1 MDIEKQVGK
10 IESSRKAAGVSAAA
24 PSPGEDCRKLELWR
38 DAYRFFYTFKDME
51 NTREAWTRCM
61 TAMAEILRRFEDDA
75 LAEGLMFAVLEW
87 IEARMKKEY
96 SI

>member
-1 MDIEKQVGK
+1 MDMKKQTGK
-10 IESSRKAAGVSAAA
+10 IESSRKATGVPAPA
-24 PSPGEDCRKLELWR
+24 PSPGEDARRLELWR
-38 DAYRFFYTFKDME
+38 NVYRFFYTFKDME

-61 TAMAEILRRFEDDA
+61 TAMAEILRAFENDA